1 MTLTGPTSAVA
12 NETVRVEGRLTLD
25 GREPGRRV
33 ELALMRLATAPDGN
47 RWTIMP
53 DIQTAED
60 GSFSFTDEVPG
71 VGSYRYFVVWN
82 GDSGYASARAEH
94 SIEVASRRAE
104 WQVAPSID
112 GEVDRPY
119 SVGGMLVFDSGP
131 CSGPQVIHVRRQAGT
146 ESPERLP
153 DVTTDDGCYFAFTD
167 RHGSA
172 GEVKYSLWWDGDAGH
187 DGASAEVTA
196 RVDLAG
202 TYFFFHTAA
211 VTLPWSG
218 RKGVIRGP
226 VAGRV
231 HRDADSRRAGLRR
244 PTGRPER
251 QDCPAPLARDGRR
264 RNLHHQGPPA
274 EERDQGRAQVRVRGF
289 LRGDPEVVRRG
300 RGPDLLRQRPLG
312 PVAMTAAYRCCVAAR
327 L

>member
-218 RKGVIRGP
+218 
-226 VAGRV
+226 
-231 HRDADSRRAGLRR
+231 
-244 PTGRPER
+244 
-251 QDCPAPLARDGRR
+251 
-264 RNLHHQGPPA
+264 
-274 EERDQGRAQVRVRGF
+274 GRASFEGQLQDESTGTLIPGAPVS
-289 LRGDPEVVRRG
+289 VVRRDVQSGKTVQLPSLVTGEDGTFTIKDRLRRNVTKAERRYEYEVSYAGTPKWYGAAVGLISFVSG
-300 RGPDLLRQRPLG
+300 RSGPSR
-312 PVAMTAAYRCCVAAR
+312 
-327 L
+327 